1 LIGPE
6 DFGIEK
12 TSPKEIQGGN
22 AEYNAKILVGILEG
36 KIKGPVREISILN
49 AAAGIYIGGRARS
62 LLEVIELAEE
72 SIDSR
77 KAYEKLRALVKE
89 SGGEFKF

>member
-1 LIGPE
+1 M
-6 DFGIEK
+6 
-12 TSPKEIQGGN
+12 
-22 AEYNAKILVGILEG
+22 EG
-36 KIKGPVREISILN
+36 
-49 AAAGIYIGGRARS
+49 
-62 LLEVIELAEE
+62 IELAEE